1 MFWGNILIKKSKF
14 YKGPSFPR
22 DVITSP
28 LKEIGV
34 WQQKMSTFVCTFKLY
49 CGLASFISI
58 YRYFVFTLYECY
70 FWLLNKR
77 SFQWWWMFYYTFNFV
92 FVNSASTNA
101 NISLLWNKYIYNWKI
116 CQQKCICYKKNV
128 YVQAY
133 TYTKMYICFTLFLF
147 YYQCDSLHKM

>member
-14 YKGPSFPR
+14 YRGPSFPR

-58 YRYFVFTLYECY
+58 YRYFVFALYECY

-92 FVNSASTNA
+92 FVNSTSTNA
-101 NISLLWNKYIYNWKI
+101 KYHFYEINIDATLKSVN
-116 CQQKCICYKKNV
+116 KNV
-128 YVQAY
+128 NMLYSFSVLSSVWLL
-133 TYTKMYICFTLFLF
+133 TENVT
-147 YYQCDSLHKM
+147 